1 MAVQDFHE
9 QEEQVRETR
18 EFRRSGRS
26 EEREPRKRRIPLAI
40 RMLVWLGLLGI
51 FFGVG
56 YFVAGAGLRFLNK
69 LGVGAQ
75 NNVLA
80 DSEDAQRFMASS
92 QEDVSVQRKEYTAYV
107 LENGTLVRKGMR
119 IAPGVIEEDI
129 VTVLEKVLEP
139 LRVAS
144 GTQQPLR
151 VLHVFRAGDMLYIDM
166 NAAFVSALKA
176 VDSQNA
182 GVIMTGLL
190 RSMVEN
196 FSPAE
201 QVLFFVDGK
210 LSKITDPLD
219 LTVPWTLAPAS

>member
-1 MAVQDFHE
+1 MAVRDFDE

-26 EEREPRKRRIPLAI
+26 EEREPRKKRIPLAI
-40 RMLVWLGLLGI
+40 RILVWLGLLGI
-51 FFGVG
+51 FFGAG

-69 LGVGAQ
+69 LGVGAP

-80 DSEDAQRFMASS
+80 SSEEAQRFMASS
-92 QEDVSVQRKEYTAYV
+92 QEDITVYRKEYAAYV
-107 LENGTLVRKGMR
+107 LENGALVRR
-119 IAPGVIEEDI
+119 ILQIAPGVIEEDI
-129 VTVLEKVLEP
+129 VTVLENVLAP

-151 VLHVFRAGDMLYIDM
+151 VLHVFRAGDVLYIDM

-176 VDSQNA
+176 VGYENA
-182 GVIMTGLL
+182 ALIMTGLM

-210 LSKITDPLD
+210 LSKVTEPLD